1 MSVNANEVDIL
12 NLRTTNI
19 NIRISPMLKLK
30 IIESGARMGIN
41 ISDYI
46 NYVLTKTMAGQM
58 DVENTPEYKA
68 LEEAYET
75 LETKKEELQQKVT
88 VIGRHHELL
97 QQQVQR
103 VNAEL
108 SKYEA
113 VVEPYK
119 NDVGKQIT
127 INGETFQPNHPA
139 DLMNFI
145 LEQFKVKR

>member
-30 IIESGARMGIN
+30 IIESGARMGVN

-46 NYVLTKTMAGQM
+46 NYVLTKIMAGQM
-58 DVENTPEYKA
+58 DVENTPEYKV
-68 LEEAYET
+68 LEDAYDT
-75 LETKKEELQQKVT
+75 LETKNEELQQKVT
-88 VIGRHHELL
+88 AMGKHYDAL
-97 QQQVQR
+97 QKQMRAVQS
-103 VNAEL
+103 EL

-113 VVEPYK
+113 VAEPYK
-119 NDVGKQIT
+119 SDVGKPIT
-127 INGETFQPNHPA
+127 INGKTFQPNHPA
-139 DLMNFI
+139 DLMNLI